1 MKYLY
6 LYLLKFY
13 LIIKLY
19 FDFSLHYLKII
30 YKLNEINIK
39 INKKKARNNLIIVK
53 IFKEQLKFKLL
64 TIIYI
69 KF

>member
-13 LIIKLY
+13 LIIKQY

-39 INKKKARNNLIIVK
+39 INKKKARNKLIIRK
-53 IFKEQLKFKLL
+53 IFKEQLKFRLL
-64 TIIYI
+64 NIIYI

>member
-39 INKKKARNNLIIVK
+39 INKKKGRNKLIIRK
-53 IFKEQLKFKLL
+53 IFKE
-64 TIIYI
+64 
-69 KF
+69 

>member
-19 FDFSLHYLKII
+19 FDFLLHYLKII

-39 INKKKARNNLIIVK
+39 INKKKARNKLIIRK
-53 IFKEQLKFKLL
+53 IFKEQLKFRLL
-64 TIIYI
+64 NIIYI